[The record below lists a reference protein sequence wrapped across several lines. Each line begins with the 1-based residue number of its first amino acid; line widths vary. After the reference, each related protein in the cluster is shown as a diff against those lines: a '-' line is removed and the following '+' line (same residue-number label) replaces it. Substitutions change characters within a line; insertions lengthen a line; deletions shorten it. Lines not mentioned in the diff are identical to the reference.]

1 MVRKWVV
8 RPRPE
13 TGVVDAGDL
22 AQDMVDASTVLT
34 RLGGVLAVAQLR
46 RETGFDGEM
55 VTTLVVIE
63 WKDRTD
69 AKSQPEVATP
79 AVAPVSDPT
88 PAQLEEQLTAEEEF
102 LAEAERAEDTASM
115 EPAAR

>member
-1 MVRKWVV
+1 MVRKWYV

-46 RETGFDGEM
+46 QETGFDGEM
-55 VTTLVVIE
+55 VTQAAVFA

-69 AKSQPEVATP
+69 AKAQPEVADAQRVP
-79 AVAPVSDPT
+79 LPDPT
-88 PAQLEEQLTAEEEF
+88 PQELEQQLSDEEAF
-102 LAEAERAEDTASM
+102 LAEAERSEDTASM